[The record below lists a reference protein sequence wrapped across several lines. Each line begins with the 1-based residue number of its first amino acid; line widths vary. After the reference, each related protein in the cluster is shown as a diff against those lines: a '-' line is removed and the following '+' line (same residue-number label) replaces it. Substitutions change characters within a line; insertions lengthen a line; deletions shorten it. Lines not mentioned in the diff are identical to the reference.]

1 MRRRL
6 SVAAV
11 GTALLMSATA
21 CAGSVGSQGGSAAN
35 AEGYEFGAGQA
46 DIESALADLDPVTLT
61 YQSAA
66 SSPAGIQA
74 KDKVWAESIEERSGG
89 KITVDVV
96 YGQAI
101 AGFDEIHEALADGR
115 LDMAYTLPAYDPSR
129 FPLFD
134 DLSVGLSVL
143 PSSPMVGE
151 LVANAVGAELSWGS
165 EEFIEEFEGQGLYPL
180 FPLLASANLYPQ
192 CTDPGADLADWEG
205 RQIRAGASAHQA
217 MADSLGAQAV
227 SLSFTEVYEAL
238 QRRTVDCALN
248 SMNSAA
254 DYGFIDVAN
263 NISYAT
269 QTTIPRGPGAMLA
282 GSKVANLPLPYRQV
296 LFDSL
301 VEAFVGGVEVAIDGN
316 YEGVQEVRETG
327 GSISA
332 FGPDA
337 EERLV
342 QANERLL
349 ADVEAEGALS
359 ESLGDDVS
367 TAGEKW
373 FAKAAELGYAD
384 QGSLADMDQWYD
396 PETDFTAF
404 AEAVYEDILLE
415 HRPA

>member
-11 GTALLMSATA
+11 GTALLMSVTA
-21 CAGSVGSQGGSAAN
+21 CAGSVGSQGGSGSD
-35 AEGYEFGAGQA
+35 AEGYEFGASQA
-46 DIESALADLDPVTLT
+46 EIDTALADLDPVTLT

-66 SSPAGIQA
+66 PSPAGIQA
-74 KDKVWAESIEERSGG
+74 KDKVWAEGIAERSGG
-89 KITVDVV
+89 KITVDII

-134 DLSVGLSVL
+134 ELSVGLSVL

-151 LVANAVGAELSWGS
+151 MVVNAVGAELSWGS
-165 EEFIEEFEGQGLYPL
+165 EGILEEFEGQGLYPL
-180 FPLLASANLYPQ
+180 FPLLASGHLYPQ
-192 CTDPGADLADWEG
+192 CIDPGADLAAWDG
-205 RQIRAGASAHQA
+205 RQIRAGALAHQA

-248 SMNSAA
+248 SMSSAV
-254 DYGFIDVAN
+254 DYGFFDVAN
-263 NISYAT
+263 NLSYPT
-269 QTTIPRGPGAMLA
+269 ETSVPRGPGAILA

-296 LFDSL
+296 IFDSL
-301 VEAFVGGVEVAIDGN
+301 VESFVGVLDVTVDGA
-316 YEGVQEVRETG
+316 YAGVQEVRETG
-327 GSISA
+327 GSITP

-337 EERLV
+337 QKRLV

-349 ADVEAEGALS
+349 AGVEQEGALS
-359 ESLGDDVS
+359 ESLGDDV
-367 TAGEKW
+367 TAAGEKW
-373 FAKAAELGYAD
+373 LAKAEELGYVD

-404 AEAVYEDILLE
+404 AEAVYEDVLLE